1 MKRHVIAALS
11 SLAIAAA
18 LAGCGGTDEP
28 ATAGGSSAPAPT
40 ETSTTVAPAAT
51 STATRAATPNLRATA
66 ERAARAGSVA
76 ELEPFMTKACAL
88 YMRELGAGTVLSS
101 TVVEVEQTGD
111 TGVVVNVDTDGDRSV
126 NKWVLVDGD
135 WQWSCDT
142 QSLEFDT
149 E

>member
-28 ATAGGSSAPAPT
+28 ATAGGSSAPAPI
-40 ETSTTVAPAAT
+40 ETSSAVAPAT
-51 STATRAATPNLRATA
+51 TTTTATRAATPNLRATA
-66 ERAARAGSVA
+66 ERAAQAGSVA

-88 YMRELGAGTVLSS
+88 YMRELGGGTLLSS

-111 TGVVVNVDTDGDRSV
+111 TGVVVNVDSEGDRSV

-135 WQWSCDT
+135 WLWACDT
-142 QSLEFDT
+142 QAMQ
-149 E
+149 